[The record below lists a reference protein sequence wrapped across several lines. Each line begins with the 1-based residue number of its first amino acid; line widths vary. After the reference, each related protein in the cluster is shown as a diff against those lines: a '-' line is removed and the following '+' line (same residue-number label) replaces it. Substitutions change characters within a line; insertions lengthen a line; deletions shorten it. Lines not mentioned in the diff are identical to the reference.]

1 MSWLKNSTSRSDK
14 MLKKLT
20 FHSLLLFLFTAFCTA
35 QNAGTV
41 GGLLSRNDQGG
52 SMGQLMIRQNPG
64 VDSLIRRYILYNK
77 RLGGIEG
84 FRIQIYSSSNT
95 NAREESGKARAEFIS
110 KFPDII
116 SYATF
121 DKPGYYKIRVG
132 DYMSKIEGT
141 KYLLLIRRAFPDAYL
156 VPDII
161 NFPDRSK
168 K

>member
-1 MSWLKNSTSRSDK
+1 MSWLKNLTSWSDK
-14 MLKKLT
+14 MLKKYT
-20 FHSLLLFLFTAFCTA
+20 IHFLLLFLFTAFCNA
-35 QNAGTV
+35 QEAGTV
-41 GGLLSRNDQGG
+41 DVLLSRNNQGNN
-52 SMGQLMIRQNPG
+52 MGQLIIRQNPG
-64 VDSLIRRYILYNK
+64 IDSLIRRYILYNK

-95 NAREESGKARAEFIS
+95 NAREESGKTRADFIS
-110 KFPDII
+110 KFPDIV
-116 SYATF
+116 SYASF

-141 KYLLLIRRAFPDAYL
+141 KYLLLIRKAFPDAYL

-161 NFPDRSK
+161 NFPDLSK